1 MSGSQRMSV
10 SSGEQQLTEP
20 AARSASIAR
29 PPGWP
34 YIVGTETTQ
43 LAGPTG
49 PAGKTFKHK
58 RGSDTNSINFGE
70 DGTFKE
76 YVTITSGM
84 TSHSNGSWSLDEG
97 GTVRMRYERSDRDV
111 IGIWD
116 SEKETVTIG
125 GTTYQGP
132 PKRPALANSSSQ
144 EGAAS
149 GSPRGIELASIV
161 EGPQSYHMGII
172 DILQRWTVRKR
183 LERLAKSW
191 RRDAWAGISA
201 VPPGEYAKRFTERVI
216 FDVFDAPELEQE
228 GV

>member
-49 PAGKTFKHK
+49 SAGKTFSK

-76 YVTITSGM
+76 YVP
-84 TSHSNGSWSLDEG
+84 SH
-97 GTVRMRYERSDRDV
+97 R
-111 IGIWD
+111 
-116 SEKETVTIG
+116 
-125 GTTYQGP
+125 
-132 PKRPALANSSSQ
+132 A
-144 EGAAS
+144 
-149 GSPRGIELASIV
+149 
-161 EGPQSYHMGII
+161 
-172 DILQRWTVRKR
+172 
-183 LERLAKSW
+183 
-191 RRDAWAGISA
+191 
-201 VPPGEYAKRFTERVI
+201 
-216 FDVFDAPELEQE
+216 
-228 GV
+228 